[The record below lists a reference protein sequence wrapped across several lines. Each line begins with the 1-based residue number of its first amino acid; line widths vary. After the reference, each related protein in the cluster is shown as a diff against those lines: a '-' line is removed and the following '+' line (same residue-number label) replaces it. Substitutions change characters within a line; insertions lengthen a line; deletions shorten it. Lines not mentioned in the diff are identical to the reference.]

1 MAKKKNVNVW
11 GNYELDINNDEA
23 IDRETS
29 NIENL
34 TSENPDV
41 QKFKSTNVQ
50 ISENVEMQ
58 TGKNVNVQK
67 SISEIK
73 NNTQNKG
80 KNGRKKP
87 AYKDMGWLPL
97 TAYLS
102 PRAKKRLSYISYKEQ
117 KNLSEILDQLI
128 LNNL

>member
-1 MAKKKNVNVW
+1 MTKRKNVDVW
-11 GNYELDINNDEA
+11 SNYTLGIDDE
-23 IDRETS
+23 ISE
-29 NIENL
+29 IEVDKESK
-34 TSENPDV
+34 TSENPDI
-41 QKFKSTNVQ
+41 QKFKNANVQ
-50 ISENVEMQ
+50 TSENVEIQ
-58 TGKNVNVQK
+58 TDKNVNVQK
-67 SISEIK
+67 SISEVK
-73 NNTQNKG
+73 SNTLNKG

-117 KNLSEILDQLI
+117 KNLSEIIDELI

>member
-11 GNYELDINNDEA
+11 GNYELDVNEED
-23 IDRETS
+23 
-29 NIENL
+29 IESPN
-34 TSENPDV
+34 SENPDI
-41 QKFKSTNVQ
+41 QKIENANVQ
-50 ISENVEMQ
+50 TFDDVEMQ

-67 SISEIK
+67 SISEVK
-73 NNTQNKG
+73 SNTLNKG

-117 KNLSEILDQLI
+117 KNLSEILDELI
-128 LNNL
+128 INNL